1 MSYSIYLKNKED
13 LFFLLSLFSIQFYKV
28 MLFSLTNVKNTLPC
42 GLITVYFTRTKAKS
56 FYHFQTWRFLP
67 SLSNGKYL
75 RLNCICPMYAQ
86 SLSILEQSSIDL
98 VYIDWKKSAQDMH
111 WVIPNKEGICK
122 KTKQKKPKTK
132 QCAHG

>member
-1 MSYSIYLKNKED
+1 MD
-13 LFFLLSLFSIQFYKV
+13 
-28 MLFSLTNVKNTLPC
+28 
-42 GLITVYFTRTKAKS
+42 
-56 FYHFQTWRFLP
+56 
-67 SLSNGKYL
+67 
-75 RLNCICPMYAQ
+75 AQ